1 MWHMVCTDAEIA
13 EAVQILKGS
22 RWWPMGLPALPTR
35 RRRSTSIAANTA
47 TGALVR
53 TCLIDLLL
61 SLYGYLFHWIICW
74 KLALI
79 VWQAQNWE
87 GWKTGHCWKTLSLS
101 HVHFH
106 TFTFTLS
113 FSHFHFHRFKIGKD
127 EKRDS
132 VEKLR
137 ERWGEVGSVLPV
149 PGEKL

>member
-13 EAVQILKGS
+13 QAVQILKGS

-61 SLYGYLFHWIICW
+61 SLYGYLFHWIICC
-74 KLALI
+74 KFALI
-79 VWQAQNWE
+79 VWQAQIE
-87 GWKTGHCWKTLSLS
+87 KDERQDSAEKKHF
-101 HVHFH
+101 HFH
-106 TFTFTLS
+106 TFNFTLS
-113 FSHFHFHRFKIGKD
+113 FSHFHFHRLKIGKD

-132 VEKLR
+132 AEKLR
-137 ERWGEVGSVLPV
+137 EGWGEVGSVLPV
-149 PGEKL
+149 PGEL